1 MRTTIESN
9 WKMLKVLGCRPV
21 LSERLQIVSETAA
34 DGNDRIHQM
43 VLEDE
48 ILNMESEGESLADM
62 QG

>member
-1 MRTTIESN
+1 M
-9 WKMLKVLGCRPV
+9 
-21 LSERLQIVSETAA
+21 SETAA
-34 DGNDRIHQM
+34 DGNDRIRQM